1 MSIPYTE
8 DQKFNVIQIDNFRSL
23 VFGLSEVQL
32 WISGTNV
39 IPDNIDSLFVK
50 TNDNGTNYSN
60 AVDGNVNNVWY
71 SSNSWASRLI
81 ITLNQSYNMMDIESF
96 VVHIPSGYENSF
108 GNTRFMFFDN
118 DIFIYANTPL
128 LTYPSIYRFDGPAIE
143 NVSTFATSSSDFNSN
158 IPDDSS
164 FSSNMIIQPIVI
176 PYRPQ
181 GYAPTELIYTQPSQS
196 SQPSQTKYDIQF
208 QYKHDDTT
216 GDARRLTI
224 EFYIDDASVMN
235 DTINGGDQTTNWQ
248 TYNKSFVSDGLIEKS
263 SYKIRLFVGGNTTPK
278 PATMIKEF
286 YLWTYLQTISV
297 DPNFNSVATDDT
309 ASWKRTG
316 GSIGSNQFSFN
327 NPNDSIEQLINVSTL
342 YKYNNGTETDSSYV
356 VHSGSVKLE
365 AFVKGSQNNSIVNDY
380 TVFSSFFFISRIDQD
395 VLIFTNGNT
404 FVYSP
409 TLTVPFVVSGGS
421 GTGALTYAIDG
432 ISDGKT
438 GLEQPNAG
446 TYTIVATKAE
456 DVNYLVK
463 TATQT
468 ITIEKATQA
477 AFNIS
482 NSGQTF
488 TYDPNANI
496 SFVASGGSGT
506 GAITYTVNGNEPSGT
521 TIQDVDTYSIVATK
535 SGDANYESI
544 TSTATITIEKSTQA
558 ALVIAN
564 SGQTFVYD
572 PNTNISFAAS
582 GGSGTGAITYT
593 VNGNEPSGTTIKDV
607 DTYSI
612 VATKSGDANYESITS
627 TATIIIKDKATQDPL
642 VINNSG
648 QTVTFVEG
656 IDIDFTATGGS
667 GTGAITYIVDGVTT
681 TDTTLTTAGTYAITA
696 TKAEDT
702 TYESITSS
710 TTITINQAAQATLDI
725 SNSGLTFLY
734 DPNANISF
742 AATGGSGTGAITYT
756 VNDVA
761 TTDTTLTTAGT
772 YAISAAKA
780 GDTNYN
786 EITSTATITINQAAQ
801 AAFVIA
807 NSGQTFTFV
816 EGIKITFT
824 ASGGS
829 GTGAITYTVDGVAT
843 TDTTLTTAGEYDI
856 TATKAGDTN
865 YESITTSAEIVIKK
879 IQDPLVIA
887 NGDKIFPYEED
898 ISINFT
904 ASGGSGS
911 GETSYDVT
919 KDGTAY
925 EISEETVLTNPGAY
939 VIVATKEGGYEYFD
953 ISSTA
958 AITITKRTQAP
969 LEFIDGSQT
978 IEYTPTLDISYTATG
993 GSGTGQITY
1002 TVNGISVDND
1012 DTLTQPHA
1020 GTYVI
1025 VATKAG
1031 DSNFNP
1037 RSSFP
1042 VTITIT
1048 QTTQGS
1054 LTVTNSG
1061 ENFSY
1066 TPTLDISYT
1075 ATGGNG
1081 TGEVTYTVNDVSVGT
1096 VDVLTAPNAGTYVI
1110 VATNEGDINYQPI
1123 SSDPATITVTQATQT
1138 PPLTITNSGET
1149 FSYTPTLNISYKAIG
1164 GKGTGEVT
1172 YTVNDVSVGTVDVL
1186 TAPDKGTYVIV
1197 ATKTGDRN
1205 YQSSGPSDPATITIT
1220 KADQD
1225 TLSISNLGSYAYSP
1239 SLTLDFIAVGG
1250 SGTGA
1255 ITYQVNEENVTSTL
1269 LIAPS
1274 SGVYNISVARESD
1287 TNFNAADV
1295 SGVIT
1300 IVKATQ
1306 NPLLLS
1312 NATSYSYSPTLIIYY
1327 TAVGGNGIGEVTYT
1341 VNDVSVGTV
1350 DVLTAPDVGTYM
1362 IVATKAGDDNYNER
1376 LSNSATYII
1385 TKVPQSTLVVSNA
1398 GSSYAFSSS
1407 LRVNYTAVGGNGI
1420 GEVTYTVNDVSVGT
1434 VDVLTAP
1441 DVGTYRIVAT
1451 KEGDNNYDGTTSSE
1465 ATIRITEAVVVVPNP
1480 LPKSLRNLCRSR
1492 CEIIPIKQ
1500 TQSQASA
1507 FSSLTRRSNYKRIYQ
1522 GSPTKL
1528 RLLRAEFD
1536 TLEIAFTPVGAPTY
1550 YEIYL
1555 RALPEYTVLPL
1566 IVFNTNSGVIRNL
1579 QVNTVYEIDVVAY
1592 YISGDSFH
1600 LDFKEFFQTIDESA
1614 PLNFQLYPP
1623 SGDSFSGSDTTSY
1636 IDVYF
1641 EQAAGVPREYVVR
1654 VTDAFGN
1661 KILDTLDDTTVVFL
1675 PNKKNRVEDL
1685 SMSQTYFVEITTVY
1699 RQNEPLNL
1707 DYRLTNTV
1715 FLERETSVS
1724 EISYTDI
1731 TGDRVFFNFE
1741 VSSGETASH
1750 TNDILYTIFF
1760 NDQQVYSAYHN
1771 ENSDRIDVS
1780 FSDLS
1785 FNTDYNVKILSYY
1798 FNSKNTY
1805 ESVSSFSTLNE
1816 SGVTNFV
1823 LENFPNNAIVSFTP
1837 PPDFSGNGGTGYT
1850 ITLHDNSDIGT
1861 KTLPNDATTIDVS
1874 SIDVSGLFGFDL
1886 SVNTSYGLIVDA
1898 SYGTGNVYRNTF
1910 AFHTLNEGVV
1920 DGILIDGITGATA
1933 RIVIDPFSNSI
1944 PEEYTVFLRTDESID
1959 ISAVSSSTDV
1969 LLDNVLTKATTYFVQ
1984 VESRYSTGNSYLSI
1998 QDVSFAT
2005 FNEAGID
2012 ANDVN
2017 VTPFG
2022 TSAVVDVSLGNISNY
2037 DISSVFGFVI
2047 TDLASNTTAL
2057 SGSVTATVATVE
2069 GNEIVQDFSFNTSD
2083 FVTHGLV
2090 FDRPHRLQLIA
2101 NYGSDPVRPYYT
2113 FKEFNTLNEFPIQ
2126 LSEENNITL
2135 RGRSIQI
2142 DLNNTYDLSYAQ
2154 TNASADVKY
2163 TLELTNNETNIV
2175 NDISGTYALFP
2186 YTFTT
2191 DNNGD
2196 PLTPDTDF
2204 QLKIISFF
2212 PDTVNSDTGNTYEKT
2227 YDVKTL
2233 NQSEVAIEL
2242 YTIEDASGLTI
2253 PVVHVIRSNDNPGNT
2268 YAQITLVAPSGFPT
2282 ETRLIVTPDVGTTFV
2297 YNAEAGT
2304 NLTSDIVVDLS
2315 GLDINTTYELQAIT
2329 EYDDGNTYTFDTSFT
2344 TLNEQAIDIESSFF
2358 TYTTSSS
2365 FAMDFVETG
2374 TGMSYVVSIFNR
2386 TDGNDTHVF
2395 AGQQNPPLDFSIN
2408 FLSGATYDVSLDVV
2422 YPTGNT
2428 YRKTFDLSA
2437 SFQSAF
2443 YLQNGSLQDLS
2454 GTAEFTNK
2462 GFTRTLPRHWHE
2474 SSSVVIARNQDPESP
2489 DVFSKPN
2496 TVVDLSNIAVLY
2508 LPSNL
2513 SQTKTLKQSI
2523 SRPNGDNNLYS
2534 SHYRISWYSA
2544 LHQAGSNTFSF
2555 GSVIDQSIAY
2565 DVILH
2570 DSSTGVDFLRESYT
2584 QSLVD
2589 FSLNENVLDVYI
2601 PTSHRNVHFEI
2612 RRTATEK
2619 NNLYIMDLSMMD
2631 YEPESNSES
2640 VVENAS

>member
-1 MSIPYTE
+1 MS
-8 DQKFNVIQIDNFRSL
+8 
-23 VFGLSEVQL
+23 
-32 WISGTNV
+32 
-39 IPDNIDSLFVK
+39 
-50 TNDNGTNYSN
+50 
-60 AVDGNVNNVWY
+60 
-71 SSNSWASRLI
+71 
-81 ITLNQSYNMMDIESF
+81 
-96 VVHIPSGYENSF
+96 
-108 GNTRFMFFDN
+108 
-118 DIFIYANTPL
+118 
-128 LTYPSIYRFDGPAIE
+128 
-143 NVSTFATSSSDFNSN
+143 
-158 IPDDSS
+158 
-164 FSSNMIIQPIVI
+164 
-176 PYRPQ
+176 
-181 GYAPTELIYTQPSQS
+181 
-196 SQPSQTKYDIQF
+196 
-208 QYKHDDTT
+208 
-216 GDARRLTI
+216 
-224 EFYIDDASVMN
+224 
-235 DTINGGDQTTNWQ
+235 
-248 TYNKSFVSDGLIEKS
+248 
-263 SYKIRLFVGGNTTPK
+263 
-278 PATMIKEF
+278 
-286 YLWTYLQTISV
+286 
-297 DPNFNSVATDDT
+297 
-309 ASWKRTG
+309 
-316 GSIGSNQFSFN
+316 
-327 NPNDSIEQLINVSTL
+327 
-342 YKYNNGTETDSSYV
+342 
-356 VHSGSVKLE
+356 
-365 AFVKGSQNNSIVNDY
+365 
-380 TVFSSFFFISRIDQD
+380 
-395 VLIFTNGNT
+395 
-404 FVYSP
+404 
-409 TLTVPFVVSGGS
+409 
-421 GTGALTYAIDG
+421 
-432 ISDGKT
+432 
-438 GLEQPNAG
+438 
-446 TYTIVATKAE
+446 
-456 DVNYLVK
+456 
-463 TATQT
+463 
-468 ITIEKATQA
+468 
-477 AFNIS
+477 
-482 NSGQTF
+482 
-488 TYDPNANI
+488 
-496 SFVASGGSGT
+496 
-506 GAITYTVNGNEPSGT
+506 
-521 TIQDVDTYSIVATK
+521 
-535 SGDANYESI
+535 
-544 TSTATITIEKSTQA
+544 
-558 ALVIAN
+558 
-564 SGQTFVYD
+564 
-572 PNTNISFAAS
+572 
-582 GGSGTGAITYT
+582 
-593 VNGNEPSGTTIKDV
+593 
-607 DTYSI
+607 
-612 VATKSGDANYESITS
+612 
-627 TATIIIKDKATQDPL
+627 
-642 VINNSG
+642 
-648 QTVTFVEG
+648 
-656 IDIDFTATGGS
+656 
-667 GTGAITYIVDGVTT
+667 
-681 TDTTLTTAGTYAITA
+681 
-696 TKAEDT
+696 
-702 TYESITSS
+702 
-710 TTITINQAAQATLDI
+710 
-725 SNSGLTFLY
+725 
-734 DPNANISF
+734 
-742 AATGGSGTGAITYT
+742 
-756 VNDVA
+756 
-761 TTDTTLTTAGT
+761 
-772 YAISAAKA
+772 
-780 GDTNYN
+780 
-786 EITSTATITINQAAQ
+786 
-801 AAFVIA
+801 
-807 NSGQTFTFV
+807 
-816 EGIKITFT
+816 
-824 ASGGS
+824 
-829 GTGAITYTVDGVAT
+829 
-843 TDTTLTTAGEYDI
+843 
-856 TATKAGDTN
+856 
-865 YESITTSAEIVIKK
+865 
-879 IQDPLVIA
+879 
-887 NGDKIFPYEED
+887 
-898 ISINFT
+898 
-904 ASGGSGS
+904 
-911 GETSYDVT
+911 
-919 KDGTAY
+919 
-925 EISEETVLTNPGAY
+925 
-939 VIVATKEGGYEYFD
+939 
-953 ISSTA
+953 
-958 AITITKRTQAP
+958 ITKRTQAP

-1002 TVNGISVDND
+1002 TVNGISVDED
-1012 DTLTQPHA
+1012 DTLTEPNA

-1025 VATKAG
+1025 VVTKAG
-1031 DSNFNP
+1031 DANFNP

-1048 QTTQGS
+1048 QTTQES
-1054 LTVTNSG
+1054 LTITNSG
-1061 ENFSY
+1061 ETFSY
-1066 TPTLDISYT
+1066 TPILDISYT
-1075 ATGGNG
+1075 ATGGSG
-1081 TGEVTYTVNDVSVGT
+1081 TGEVTYTVSGESVGT

-1110 VATNEGDINYQPI
+1110 VATKAGDINYQPPI
-1123 SSDPATITVTQATQT
+1123 SSDPATITVSQATQDS
-1138 PPLTITNSGET
+1138 LTVTNSGET
-1149 FSYTPTLNISYKAIG
+1149 FSYTPTLNISYTATG
-1164 GKGTGEVT
+1164 GSGTGEVT
-1172 YTVNDVSVGTVDVL
+1172 YTVSGESVGTIDVL
-1186 TAPDKGTYVIV
+1186 TAPNVGTYEIV
-1197 ATKTGDRN
+1197 ATKAGDRN
-1205 YQSSGPSDPATITIT
+1205 YQSSDPSDPATITIT
-1220 KADQD
+1220 KTDQD

-1255 ITYQVNEENVTSTL
+1255 IAYQVNEENVTSTL

-1274 SGVYNISVARESD
+1274 SGVYNISVTRAAD
-1287 TNFNAADV
+1287 INFNAADV

-1312 NATSYSYSPTLIIYY
+1312 NATSYSYSPTLIIDY
-1327 TAVGGNGIGEVTYT
+1327 TAVGGNGTGEVTYT
-1341 VNDVSVGTV
+1341 VNNVSVGTV
-1350 DVLTAPDVGTYM
+1350 DVLTAPDVGTYS
-1362 IVATKAGDDNYNER
+1362 IVATKEGDDNYNER
-1376 LSNSATYII
+1376 SSNSATYII
-1385 TKVPQSTLVVSNA
+1385 TKVPQSTLAVSNA

-1407 LRVNYTAVGGNGI
+1407 LRVNYTAVGGNGT
-1420 GEVTYTVNDVSVGT
+1420 GGVTYTVNDVSVGT

-1600 LDFKEFFQTIDESA
+1600 LDFKEFFQTIAESA

-1641 EQAAGVPREYVVR
+1641 EQATGVPREYVVR

-1661 KILDTLDDTTVVFL
+1661 KILDTLDDTTTVVFL
-1675 PNKKNRVEDL
+1675 PNQNNRVEDL

-1724 EISYTDI
+1724 DISYTDI
-1731 TGDRVFFNFE
+1731 TGDRVFFNFK

-1750 TNDILYTIFF
+1750 TNDILYTIFL

-1771 ENSDRIDVS
+1771 ETSEYVDVS

-1785 FNTDYNVKILSYY
+1785 FNTDYDVKILSYY

-1816 SGVTNFV
+1816 SSVTNFE

-1837 PPDFSGNGGTGYT
+1837 PPDFSSSGGTGYT
-1850 ITLHDNSDIGT
+1850 IILHDNSDIGT
-1861 KTLPNDATTIDVS
+1861 VTLPNDATTIDVS
-1874 SIDVSGLFGFDL
+1874 SLFGFDL
-1886 SVNTSYGLIVDA
+1886 SVNTSYNLIVDA

-1910 AFHTLNEGVV
+1910 AFRTLNEGAV

-1933 RIVIDPFSNSI
+1933 RIVINPFSNSI

-1969 LLDNVLTKATTYFVQ
+1969 LLDNVLTQATTYFVE
-1984 VESRYSTGNSYLSI
+1984 VESRYSTGNSYLST

-2012 ANDVN
+2012 ANN
-2017 VTPFG
+2017 VTVTPIG
-2022 TSAVVDVSLGNISNY
+2022 TSAVVDVTVSNISNV
-2037 DISSVFGFVI
+2037 DISSVFEFVI
-2047 TDLASNTTAL
+2047 TDLASNTTSL
-2057 SGSVTATVATVE
+2057 SGSVTATVATVD
-2069 GNEIVQDFSFNTSD
+2069 GNEKVQNFSFNTSD

-2154 TNASADVKY
+2154 TNAPVDVKY

-2175 NDISGTYALFP
+2175 NDISSGTHTLFP
-2186 YTFTT
+2186 YTFRT
-2191 DNNGD
+2191 DDNGD
-2196 PLTPDTDF
+2196 PLTPNTDF
-2204 QLKIISFF
+2204 QLKIVSFF
-2212 PDTVNSDTGNTYEKT
+2212 PDTVNPDTVNPDTGNTYEKT
-2227 YDVKTL
+2227 YAVKTL
-2233 NQSEVAIEL
+2233 NQSEVAIQRFP
-2242 YTIEDASGLTI
+2242 IEDASELTI
-2253 PVVHVIRSNDNPGNT
+2253 PDALVIRSDKNPGNT
-2268 YAQITLVAPSGFPT
+2268 YAQITLLPPSGIPT

-2297 YNAEAGT
+2297 FNAETGT
-2304 NLTSDIVVDLS
+2304 NLTSDIVVNLS

-2344 TLNEQAIDIESSFF
+2344 TLNERAIDTTSSFF

-2365 FAMDFVETG
+2365 FAVDFVETG
-2374 TGMSYVVSIFNR
+2374 TGMSYDVSIFNR
-2386 TDGNDTHVF
+2386 DNSTDTHVF
-2395 AGQQNPPLDFSIN
+2395 DGQQNPPLDFSTNIT
-2408 FLSGATYDVSLDVV
+2408 SSATYDVSLDVV

-2437 SFQSAF
+2437 SFQSAS

-2474 SSSVVIARNQDPESP
+2474 SSSVVIARNQDPVSGSP
-2489 DVFSKPN
+2489 DVFSKSN

-2584 QSLVD
+2584 QSSVD
-2589 FSLNENVLDVYI
+2589 FSLNENVLEVYI

-2612 RRTATEK
+2612 LRTATEK
-2619 NNLYIMDLSMMD
+2619 NNLYIMDLSMVD
-2631 YEPESNSES
+2631 YEPSEP

>member
-8 DQKFNVIQIDNFRSL
+8 DQQFNVIQIDNFRSL

-32 WISGTNV
+32 WVDGSNV
-39 IPDNIDSLFVK
+39 IPNNQYNSI
-50 TNDNGTNYSN
+50 NANN
-60 AVDGNVNNVWY
+60 AVDGDVTTIW
-71 SSNSWASRLI
+71 SSPTDETTQLTIDLDQNYDI
-81 ITLNQSYNMMDIESF
+81 MDIESF
-96 VVHIPSGYENSF
+96 VFHIPDGYQNAFAGTKVVLSDVA
-108 GNTRFMFFDN
+108 GTTKYTNHFF
-118 DIFIYANTPL
+118 L
-128 LTYPSIYRFDGPAIE
+128 SYPSIYRFDGPAIE
-143 NVSTFATSSSDFNSN
+143 NVFTFATSSSNFNSN
-158 IPDDSS
+158 IPN
-164 FSSNMIIQPIVI
+164 FSDFSNNMIIQPIVI

-181 GYAPTELIYTQPSQS
+181 GYVPTELIYT
-196 SQPSQTKYDIQF
+196 QPSQTKYDIQF
-208 QYKHDDTT
+208 QYKRDVSTYT
-216 GDARRLTI
+216 ARNLTI
-224 EFYIDDASVMN
+224 RFYIDDTLVMD
-235 DTINGGDQTTNWQ
+235 DTIYGSGQTTDWQ
-248 TYNKSFVSDGLIEKS
+248 TYDISFMSYGLIEKS
-263 SYKIRLFVGGNTTPK
+263 SYKIRLFVGSNETNK
-278 PATMIKEF
+278 PATRIKEF
-286 YLWTYLQTISV
+286 YVRTYLQEISV
-297 DPNFNSVATDDT
+297 DPNFNSVDTDNS

-316 GSIGSNQFSFN
+316 GSTGSNEFSFN
-327 NPNDSIEQLINVSTL
+327 KENNSIEQLINVSTS
-342 YKYNNGTETDSSYV
+342 YKYDDGTETDSSSV

-395 VLIFTNGNT
+395 VLIFTNDDT
-404 FVYSP
+404 FVYNP

-421 GTGALTYAIDG
+421 GTGALTYAING

-468 ITIEKATQA
+468 ITITKI
-477 AFNIS
+477 N
-482 NSGQTF
+482 QT
-488 TYDPNANI
+488 
-496 SFVASGGSGT
+496 
-506 GAITYTVNGNEPSGT
+506 
-521 TIQDVDTYSIVATK
+521 
-535 SGDANYESI
+535 
-544 TSTATITIEKSTQA
+544 A
-558 ALVIAN
+558 AL
-564 SGQTFVYD
+564 
-572 PNTNISFAAS
+572 
-582 GGSGTGAITYT
+582 
-593 VNGNEPSGTTIKDV
+593 
-607 DTYSI
+607 
-612 VATKSGDANYESITS
+612 
-627 TATIIIKDKATQDPL
+627 
-642 VINNSG
+642 
-648 QTVTFVEG
+648 
-656 IDIDFTATGGS
+656 
-667 GTGAITYIVDGVTT
+667 
-681 TDTTLTTAGTYAITA
+681 
-696 TKAEDT
+696 
-702 TYESITSS
+702 
-710 TTITINQAAQATLDI
+710 
-725 SNSGLTFLY
+725 
-734 DPNANISF
+734 
-742 AATGGSGTGAITYT
+742 
-756 VNDVA
+756 
-761 TTDTTLTTAGT
+761 
-772 YAISAAKA
+772 
-780 GDTNYN
+780 
-786 EITSTATITINQAAQ
+786 
-801 AAFVIA
+801 VIA

-816 EGIKITFT
+816 EGINIDFT
-824 ASGGS
+824 ATGGS
-829 GTGAITYTVDGVAT
+829 GTGTITYTVNGVVT
-843 TDTTLTTAGEYDI
+843 TDTTLTTAGTYVIE
-856 TATKAGDTN
+856 ATKAGDTN
-865 YESITTSAEIVIKK
+865 YNAIT
-879 IQDPLVIA
+879 
-887 NGDKIFPYEED
+887 
-898 ISINFT
+898 
-904 ASGGSGS
+904 
-911 GETSYDVT
+911 
-919 KDGTAY
+919 
-925 EISEETVLTNPGAY
+925 
-939 VIVATKEGGYEYFD
+939 
-953 ISSTA
+953 STA

-1002 TVNGISVDND
+1002 TVNGISVGND
-1012 DTLTQPHA
+1012 DTLTNPNA

-1031 DSNFNP
+1031 DPNFNP

-1048 QTTQGS
+1048 QTTQDS

-1061 ENFSY
+1061 VTFTY
-1066 TPTLDISYT
+1066 DPTLNISYT
-1075 ATGGNG
+1075 ASGGNG
-1081 TGEVTYTVNDVSVGT
+1081 EGEVTYTVNDVYVGT

-1123 SSDPATITVTQATQT
+1123 SSDPATITVTQATQET
-1138 PPLTITNSGET
+1138 LTITNSGET
-1149 FSYTPTLNISYKAIG
+1149 FSYTPTLNISYTATG
-1164 GKGTGEVT
+1164 GSGTGEVT
-1172 YTVNDVSVGTVDVL
+1172 YTVNDVSVGTIDVL
-1186 TAPDKGTYVIV
+1186 TAPDVGTYEIV
-1197 ATKTGDRN
+1197 ATKAGDRN
-1205 YQSSGPSDPATITIT
+1205 YQSSDPSDPATITIT

-1274 SGVYNISVARESD
+1274 SGVYNISVTRAGD
-1287 TNFNAADV
+1287 INFNAADV

-1300 IVKATQ
+1300 IIKATQ

-1312 NATSYSYSPTLIIYY
+1312 NATSYNYSPTLIIDY
-1327 TAVGGNGIGEVTYT
+1327 TAVGGNGTGEVTYT

-1350 DVLTAPDVGTYM
+1350 DVLTAPDVGTYS

-1407 LRVNYTAVGGNGI
+1407 LRVNYTAVGGNGT

-1555 RALPEYTVLPL
+1555 RALPEYAVLPL

-1707 DYRLTNTV
+1707 DYRLINTV

-1724 EISYTDI
+1724 DISYTDI

-1750 TNDILYTIFF
+1750 TNDILYTIFL

-1823 LENFPNNAIVSFTP
+1823 LKNFPNNAIVSFTP

-1861 KTLPNDATTIDVS
+1861 ETLPNDATTIDVS
-1874 SIDVSGLFGFDL
+1874 SLFGFDL
-1886 SVNTSYGLIVDA
+1886 SVDTSYNLIVDA

-1910 AFHTLNEGVV
+1910 AFRTLNEGVV

-1969 LLDNVLTKATTYFVQ
+1969 LLDNVLTKNITYFVE

-2057 SGSVTATVATVE
+2057 SGSVTATVDENGT
-2069 GNEIVQDFSFNTSD
+2069 VQDFSFDTSD

-2163 TLELTNNETNIV
+2163 TLELSSTVPTV
-2175 NDISGTYALFP
+2175 DISHTLFP

-2191 DNNGD
+2191 YTNGD
-2196 PLTPDTDF
+2196 PLTPNTDF
-2204 QLKIISFF
+2204 QLKIVSVF
-2212 PDTVNSDTGNTYEKT
+2212 PNTGNTYEKT

-2253 PVVHVIRSNDNPGNT
+2253 PDTLVIRSNENPGNT
-2268 YAQITLVAPSGFPT
+2268 YARITLQPPSGFPT
-2282 ETRLIVTPDVGTTFV
+2282 ETRLIVTPDVGTGTTFV
-2297 YNAEAGT
+2297 FNAETGT
-2304 NLTSDIVVDLS
+2304 NLTSDIVVNLSDLV
-2315 GLDINTTYELQAIT
+2315 INTTYELQSIT

-2358 TYTTSSS
+2358 TYTTRSS

-2386 TDGNDTHVF
+2386 TDANNTHVF
-2395 AGQQNPPLDFSIN
+2395 AGQQNPPLDFSTNIT
-2408 FLSGATYDVSLDVV
+2408 SGATYDVSLDVV

-2523 SRPNGDNNLYS
+2523 TRPNGDNNLYS

-2544 LHQAGSNTFSF
+2544 LHQDGSNTFSF

-2589 FSLNENVLDVYI
+2589 FSLNENVLAVYI
-2601 PTSHRNVHFEI
+2601 PTSHRNVRFEI

-2619 NNLYIMDLSMMD
+2619 NNLYIMDLSMVD
-2631 YEPESNSES
+2631 YDPESNSES